1 MGDRPGVRDSVHMG
15 IRMKV
20 RGVSIRYVLTT
31 GLLLCLALAS
41 QRASSDDKPRIA
53 VFSGPRA
60 TIQSSPPL
68 VTSNKARQ
76 KYGLAELQN
85 LAGVPLGQ
93 DHLVPQRLAAP
104 VEVLIEMHSAH
115 PLEQDA
121 AELYGPADGYVDADG
136 SFHEQRQGPG
146 DRPVYKVELKPED
159 GLYLLPYMARQA
171 DGSAWNDDC
180 AFPGAP
186 PGKCRQ
192 PFYPDASRVF
202 EEIDRGILG
211 LDGQGRSNALSSRAH
226 YDFFR
231 ALPSGGY
238 TKGLA
243 ESART
248 DIGAGD
254 IVEETLGE
262 DFFVYRPFHLGNFLR
277 REDLARASNSVKR
290 ALDTGEYAGGIWFE
304 ASPSIEETIYWL
316 NIITDTTKPIVG
328 VAAQRSHRALS
339 PDGPRNIVDAVDYVL
354 SKKWTN
360 ADGKDRLGA
369 VLIEAETIIA
379 SRQVQKSD
387 ARPGGYI
394 ATGDHGGVLGSIGV
408 PGPVVIYFE
417 PLTLHTWQSEVN
429 LTRLPHETTGVL
441 RKDGKL
447 RSVDVTLKDKDGF
460 LVGAALPHVSTVQIE
475 HFSQKSSSA
484 NAVPANDILAMIDTK
499 LESSPLAG
507 FVAEGESPYG
517 NVTTE
522 QTKAL
527 EIATYSGMPVVSVGR
542 GNAGG
547 LTAVRPYNVFIEGN
561 NLSASKARLLLMA
574 SLLKFGSLP
583 VANDPRRP
591 SEAEKKAVQDVIAR
605 YQEIYDT
612 H

>member
-1 MGDRPGVRDSVHMG
+1 
-15 IRMKV
+15 
-20 RGVSIRYVLTT
+20 
-31 GLLLCLALAS
+31 LLLCLSLAS
-41 QRASSDDKPRIA
+41 PQSVAEDKPKIA

-60 TIQSSPPL
+60 TVQSSPPL
-68 VTSNKARQ
+68 VTSNKARE
-76 KYGLAELQN
+76 KHGLDLLTHSDGA
-85 LAGVPLGQ
+85 PLEH
-93 DHLVPQRLAAP
+93 DHLVPQRLAAA
-104 VEVLIEMHSAH
+104 VDVLIEMHSAH
-115 PLEQDA
+115 PLEKDA

-136 SFHEQRQGPG
+136 NFNEQRRGPA
-146 DRPVYKVELKPED
+146 DKPVYKVRLYPED

-171 DGSAWNDDC
+171 DGGAWDGDC
-180 AFPGAP
+180 AFRNAP
-186 PGKCRQ
+186 EGKCRQ
-192 PFYPDASRVF
+192 PFYPDASRLF
-202 EEIDRGILG
+202 EEIDRGVAG
-211 LDGQGRSNALSSRAH
+211 LDGRGRSNALSSRAD
-226 YDFFR
+226 YDFYR

-238 TKGLA
+238 KKGLPA
-243 ESART
+243 SRRT
-248 DIGAGD
+248 DAGTGD
-254 IVEETLGE
+254 IPRETFGD
-262 DFFVYRPFHLGNFLR
+262 DFFAYRPFHLGNFLR
-277 REDLARASNSVKR
+277 AQDLARASNTVKQ
-290 ALDTGEYAGGIWFE
+290 ALDTGAYAGGIWFE

-316 NIITDTTKPIVG
+316 NIISDTTRPIVG
-328 VAAQRSHRALS
+328 VAAQRSHREISA
-339 PDGPRNIVDAVDYVL
+339 DGPRNIVDAVDYIR

-429 LTRLPHETTGVL
+429 LTRLPNETTGVL
-441 RKDGKL
+441 RKAGKL

-460 LVGAALPHVSTVQIE
+460 LVGAALPHVSTVQVE

-484 NAVPANDILAMIDTK
+484 NAVPANDILAMIDAK

-591 SEAEKKAVQDVIAR
+591 SEAEKKAVQSVITR
-605 YQEIYDT
+605 YQEIFDT